1 MPTIN
6 ELKKEALND
15 AGYSGSI
22 SDAEYKWLKA
32 ICSPYV
38 GSIPDMWRYA
48 LLQAGYPNSVTVG
61 QNEMLIDLG
70 HTGAMPNKWYKYWR
84 DTPLQGVGG
93 STIVLSATSIAESA
107 TSGSVVGTLSVTGGS
122 GSYTFSITADPDNKF
137 AIDGINL
144 ETDAALDH
152 ETATLHSVTI
162 EADNGV
168 DTPIS
173 RTFTITVTNVLEVTL
188 NDPLT
193 IDNDELVEA
202 SAAGTLVGTISGKTS
217 GSTLTLIDDAGS
229 RFALDGVDIEA
240 GSVAV
245 TIATYNITV
254 RETHPDAA
262 TVDTVFTINGVAE
275 ASTAIAAPT
284 EVTWIDGTNP
294 PLFTMLVQEVAPDE
308 VQVGDIP
315 QIRYNGAGTVYSG
328 AAVASFPLVL
338 DFSGAGLPTLG
349 AGAGYGQ
356 VRFVRD
362 PGGGGEIIG
371 DWSSASEGA
380 FTIAAT
386 GLTYEL
392 AGWLENSTSGGLS
405 KTATLDLGAS
415 AADRFV
421 LFGAMTDGD
430 VTFPGIPLS
439 LPLIVNEESWG
450 RRAFYGDFV
459 PTGSGPTSLTVTA
472 SANTDIR
479 CPVFVIRGVAG
490 LVVKAFEI
498 GTPATV
504 PVEAGDLVIA
514 IELHDN
520 TETWTNSPTEPPDHT
535 YSDGTTE
542 FWKGW
547 AAAFVIDAPNSAFS
561 PGVVAG
567 REARIALIVLG
578 EV

>member
-32 ICSPYV
+32 LCDPYV

-61 QNEMLIDLG
+61 QNEMLVDLG

-107 TSGSVVGTLSVTGGS
+107 TSGSVVGALSVTGGS

-137 AIDGINL
+137 AIDGSNL
-144 ETDAALDH
+144 ETDAALDY
-152 ETATLHSVTI
+152 ETATSHSVTI

-173 RTFTITVTNVLEVTL
+173 RTFTITVTNVE
-188 NDPLT
+188 
-193 IDNDELVEA
+193 EA
-202 SAAGTLVGTISGKTS
+202 TG
-217 GSTLTLIDDAGS
+217 
-229 RFALDGVDIEA
+229 
-240 GSVAV
+240 
-245 TIATYNITV
+245 
-254 RETHPDAA
+254 
-262 TVDTVFTINGVAE
+262 
-275 ASTAIAAPT
+275 IAAPT
-284 EVTWIDGTNP
+284 SVTWIDGTNP
-294 PLFTMLVQEVAPDE
+294 PWFNMTVQEVAPDE

-315 QIRYNGAGTVYSG
+315 QIRYNGAGTIYSG

-338 DFSGAGLPTLG
+338 DFSGASLPTQTVDG
-349 AGAGYGQ
+349 FGQ

-362 PGGGGEIIG
+362 PGGPGEIIG
-371 DWSSASEGA
+371 DWSSASEGE

-386 GLTYEL
+386 GLTYSL
-392 AGWLENSTSGGLS
+392 AGWIENSTSGGSS
-405 KTATLDLGAS
+405 KTTTIDLGAA

-421 LFGAMTDGD
+421 LIGPMTDGD

-459 PTGSGPTSLTVTA
+459 ATGSGPTSLTVTM

-547 AAAFVIDAPNSAFS
+547 AAAFVIDAPNAAFS
-561 PGVVAG
+561 PGMASG
-567 REARIALIVLG
+567 REQRIALIVLG